1 MWQIELQQADLTP
14 EIKDPSRLTPELEH
28 EDTPTFGP
36 GSHLE
41 SRCYFPNMA
50 ALRNELTQPWK
61 FGKTNQIFVSES
73 LTKFVEL
80 WGSGKSATF
89 NIECRNGEARFNFSA
104 LLGSPEDVKKPEA
117 GHESQPSPSK
127 QKRNWAR
134 LEAFL
139 EKKKRESCLEES
151 FLFLSAKIEENVE
164 RESCSAKS
172 SIEVLNNNER
182 EPCLD
187 RGTETERL
195 VELRQSSLLLVE
207 IPSPGIRLQIESW
220 PDAKWF

>member
-1 MWQIELQQADLTP
+1 M
-14 EIKDPSRLTPELEH
+14 
-28 EDTPTFGP
+28 
-36 GSHLE
+36 
-41 SRCYFPNMA
+41 
-50 ALRNELTQPWK
+50 
-61 FGKTNQIFVSES
+61 
-73 LTKFVEL
+73 
-80 WGSGKSATF
+80 
-89 NIECRNGEARFNFSA
+89 
-104 LLGSPEDVKKPEA
+104 
-117 GHESQPSPSK
+117 
-127 QKRNWAR
+127 
-134 LEAFL
+134 EAFL

-187 RGTETERL
+187 RGTETVRL

-220 PDAKWF
+220 PDAK